1 MRGAGTWTVILM
13 RIALLLL
20 MTILLPGAMYADELS
35 LVLSMADGT
44 QKVIKVSDTPVIR
57 FEENLL
63 VMESQNMSTSIPLDK
78 VSGYTFSKSVV
89 DGVADPDSDAETWV
103 ERRGDQLLFFPSDR
117 GYEITVTGIDGKT
130 LQVHKVDAGMSYT
143 LTLDDLT
150 SGIYLISTN
159 NHTLKVA
166 KK

>member
-1 MRGAGTWTVILM
+1 MPAHGQFPNANSFVLIDDNSASGRYVRRRIVAGSINGRRYTK
-13 RIALLLL
+13 
-20 MTILLPGAMYADELS
+20 GH
-35 LVLSMADGT
+35 
-44 QKVIKVSDTPVIR
+44 KVSNTPVIR

-63 VMESQNMSTSIPLDK
+63 VMETQNISTSIPLDK